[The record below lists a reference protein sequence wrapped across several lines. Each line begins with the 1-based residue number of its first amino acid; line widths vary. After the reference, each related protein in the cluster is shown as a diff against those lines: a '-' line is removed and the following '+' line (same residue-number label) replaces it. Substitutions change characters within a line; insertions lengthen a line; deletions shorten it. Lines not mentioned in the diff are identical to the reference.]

1 MKKTALIA
9 ISVLITFT
17 LFGCAE
23 AEKYGK
29 GVDKGVKEMKVKDIF
44 LDSSVVGKKV
54 TLTGTIASQCA
65 SNGCWFVLQDET
77 GQIFI
82 NLGPNNMTMPPKM
95 NKIAKVTG
103 VVYPVQGELQ
113 IIAEGVEVK

>member
-1 MKKTALIA
+1 MKKTILIA
-9 ISVLITFT
+9 ISVLITFG

-23 AEKYGK
+23 ADKYGK
-29 GVDKGVKEMKVKDIF
+29 GVDKSVQVMKVKDIF
-44 LDSSVVGKKV
+44 LDKSVVGKKV
-54 TLTGTIASQCA
+54 TLQGTIASQCA

-82 NLGPNNMTMPPKM
+82 NLGPNNMTMPPRM
-95 NKIAKVTG
+95 NKTAKVTG
-103 VVYPVQGELQ
+103 VVYPMQGELQ